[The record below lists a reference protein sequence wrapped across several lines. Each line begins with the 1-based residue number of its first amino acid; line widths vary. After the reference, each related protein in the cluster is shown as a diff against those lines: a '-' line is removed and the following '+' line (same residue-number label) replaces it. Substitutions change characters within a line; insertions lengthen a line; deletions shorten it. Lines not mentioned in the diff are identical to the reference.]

1 MILTRL
7 GDCAIVAC
15 LKVYLKIKQMILDS
29 TGKKADIFDGKAR
42 VLHTGTE
49 FGCVHPKDP
58 RFADQIGR
66 IQKITGQNRILAQ
79 KLKFNTR
86 VTPVGRIED
95 LEQGNADGFY
105 RTPEVS
111 DGVVVSLTGET
122 LLKIAVMIMNAD
134 CGTIEILAPNGEM
147 AVLHG
152 AFECVDNKDGSSIV
166 RNAIK
171 YFESRGIPAKDLRF
185 RMGEAAQACCYGFN
199 APAFAA
205 DNKTREERIKGDYG
219 PDVVRPVR
227 NLPRSRD
234 NGIGFDVPLIAAK
247 QADQEGIRD
256 IEVEGLCTSCHG
268 LIESAMGKFNTFGT
282 WYSNLRE
289 DSGTVKDRGYGMR
302 NAVVVY

>member
-1 MILTRL
+1 
-7 GDCAIVAC
+7 
-15 LKVYLKIKQMILDS
+15 MILDS

-42 VLHTGTE
+42 ILHTGTE

-58 RFADQIGR
+58 CFADQIGR
-66 IQKITGQNRILAQ
+66 MREITGQNSEQNRILAQ
-79 KLKFNTR
+79 KLGFNTR
-86 VTPVGRIED
+86 VTPINRIKD
-95 LEQGNADGFY
+95 LEQGGVDGFY
-105 RTPEVS
+105 RTPEAS

-199 APAFAA
+199 DPAFAA
-205 DNKTREERIKGDYG
+205 DNKTREERIKDDYG
-219 PDVVRPVR
+219 PDVVRPVK

-234 NGIGFDVPLIAAK
+234 NGIGFDVPLIAARQAAAK
-247 QADQEGIRD
+247 EADQEGIRD

-268 LIESAMGKFNTFGT
+268 LIDSAMGKMNAFGT

-289 DSGTVKDRGYGMR
+289 DPRAVKDRGYGMR

>member
-1 MILTRL
+1 M
-7 GDCAIVAC
+7 C
-15 LKVYLKIKQMILDS
+15 LKVYLETIQMILDS
-29 TGKKADIFDGKAR
+29 TGKKADIFDGRAH

-58 RFADQIGR
+58 RFADQVSR
-66 IQKITGQNRILAQ
+66 IQKIIGQNGRQDRILAQ
-79 KLKFNTR
+79 KLGFNTR

-95 LEQGNADGFY
+95 LEQGNAEGFY
-105 RTPEVS
+105 RTPEAS

-166 RNAIK
+166 RNAIE
-171 YFESRGIPAKDLRF
+171 YFKDRGILAKDLKF
-185 RMGEAAQACCYGFN
+185 RMGEAAQACCYGLN
-199 APAFAA
+199 DPAFAVE
-205 DNKTREERIKGDYG
+205 NKAREERIKRDYG

-227 NLPRSRD
+227 NLPRSRG
-234 NGIGFDVPLIAAK
+234 NGIGFDVLLIAAR
-247 QADQEGIRD
+247 QADEEGIRD

-268 LIESAMGKFNTFGT
+268 LIDSAMGKMNTFGT

-289 DSGTVKDRGYGMR
+289 DPRVAKDRGYGMR